1 MKKTLFLRP
10 LAAAA
15 ALALFAGSACAI
27 DLVGS
32 YQRAIDADP
41 AQRAANEALAAGR
54 EKAVQGDAL
63 LWPRVSLSG
72 SYSHNDNHSSSSGEP
87 LPPPLNA
94 LGSSDSSGRTREI
107 ALQLSQPIYDAKAF
121 AEKRQLH
128 SQSEMAETRFRD
140 AQQGLMQRV
149 GEAYFGVLLAEES
162 LRVVQAEK
170 AAVQLQRDRA
180 QVRFDVGR
188 GKITDLQEAQARVD
202 SVQARELS
210 AQSQLSLRQAQY
222 QALTGEPARA
232 LAPLQ
237 SRFTPQPPQPDDL
250 GEWLRVG
257 DARST
262 RVQLRQ
268 QELAIATA
276 ESGKHTLSAR
286 PTLELIGRYGERR
299 QDGSL
304 ASALSPESNRSAMV
318 GLQLTVP
325 LFAGGALDSR
335 RRESAAKQ
343 READEQLTAARR
355 DTRLQVQD
363 GFLAVK
369 TGVSRIAALEQSL
382 LSTRTALEATT
393 LARDVGT
400 RTELDVLDAQ
410 QRVFQVE
417 LDLAQA
423 RHDYL
428 LGRLRLANA
437 AGDLQEAELHH
448 LNAYLAL

>member
-1 MKKTLFLRP
+1 MKTLFLRP

-15 ALALFAGSACAI
+15 ALALSASSCFAI
-27 DLVGS
+27 DLIGS
-32 YQRAIDADP
+32 YERALTADP
-41 AQRAANEALAAGR
+41 TQRAANEALTAGR

-63 LWPRVSLSG
+63 LWPRISLSG
-72 SYSHNDNHSSSSGEP
+72 SLSHNDNHSSTPSEP
-87 LPPPLNA
+87 LPPPLDA
-94 LGSSDSSGRTREI
+94 LSQGDSAGTSREV
-107 ALQLSQPIYDAKAF
+107 ALQLSQPIYDAKAW
-121 AEKRQLH
+121 ADRRQLRA
-128 SQSEMAETRFRD
+128 QTEIAETRFRD
-140 AQQGLMQRV
+140 AQQALMQRV
-149 GEAYFGVLLAEES
+149 GEAYFGMLLAQES

-202 SVQARELS
+202 GVATRELS
-210 AQSQLSLRQAQY
+210 AQSTLALRQAQY
-222 QALTGEPARA
+222 LELTGEPADR
-232 LAPLQ
+232 LAPLRA
-237 SRFTPQPPQPDDL
+237 RFDPQPPQPDNL
-250 GEWLRVG
+250 GDWQRIGE
-257 DARST
+257 ARST

-268 QELAIATA
+268 QELAMAQA
-276 ESGKHTLSAR
+276 EAGKHTLAAR
-286 PTLELIGRYGERR
+286 PTLELIGRIGQRQ

-304 ASALSPESNRSAMV
+304 SSALSPESHRTAMV

-335 RRESAAKQ
+335 QRESAARQ
-343 READEQLTAARR
+343 READEQLVAARR

-363 GFLAVK
+363 GYLAVK
-369 TGVSRIAALEQSL
+369 TGIARIAALEQSL
-382 LSTRTALEATT
+382 TSTRTALDATT
-393 LARDVGT
+393 LARDLGT

-410 QRVFQVE
+410 QRMFQVE

-428 LGRLRLANA
+428 LGRIRLATA
-437 AGDLQEAELHH
+437 AGDMQADELRA